1 MHKACSDKLTAGL
14 LSGDFNEKVCE
25 FIATDQAIV
34 EFQIRGSPHIH
45 LFFWKVN
52 APTLTKDNKEEY
64 IGFVENIIHVTLP
77 HKTEQPELYKLITTY
92 RCSRPEMF
100 CEKMFLKI
108 SQNLQENT
116 CARVPFL
123 IKLQARG
130 TYFYRT
136 PVFIEHLWWL
146 LLNIPIIHKPVIS
159 IKMSLV
165 C

>member
-14 LSGDFNEKVCE
+14 FSGDFNEKVCE

-34 EFQIRGSPHIH
+34 EFQIRGSPHIQSF
-45 LFFWKVN
+45 LWIVN

-77 HKTEQPELYKLITTY
+77 HETEQPEPYKLITTF

-100 CEKMFLKI
+100 CKKMFLKI

-146 LLNIPIIHKPVIS
+146 LLNIPIIHKLVIS
-159 IKMSLV
+159 TKMSLV

>member
-1 MHKACSDKLTAGL
+1 MAWYFPYC
-14 LSGDFNEKVCE
+14 
-25 FIATDQAIV
+25 AILV

-45 LFFWKVN
+45 SFLWIVN
-52 APTLTKDNKEEY
+52 VPTLTKDNKEEY
-64 IGFVENIIHVTLP
+64 IGFVANITHVTLP
-77 HKTEQPELYKLITTY
+77 HETEQPELYKLVTTY

-100 CEKMFLKI
+100 CKKMF
-108 SQNLQENT
+108 SQNWHEST

-136 PVFIEHLWWL
+136 PVFIEHLLWQ
-146 LLNIPIIHKPVIS
+146 LLNIPIIHKLVIS

-165 C
+165 Y

>member
-1 MHKACSDKLTAGL
+1 MEIVIDGL
-14 LSGDFNEKVCE
+14 IGKTKYN
-25 FIATDQAIV
+25 AILV
-34 EFQIRGSPHIH
+34 EFQIRGSPHIQSF
-45 LFFWKVN
+45 LWIVN
-52 APTLTKDNKEEY
+52 APTLTKDNKEKY

-77 HKTEQPELYKLITTY
+77 HEAEQPELYKLVTTY

-100 CEKMFLKI
+100 CKKRYLKI

-136 PVFIEHLWWL
+136 PVFIEHLLWQ
-146 LLNIPIIHKPVIS
+146 LLNIPIIHKLVIS

-165 C
+165 Y